1 MNNEPA
7 DMATGELAGSRYERL
22 VSRARRGGYY
32 MASEPLPPYR
42 WILHDVA
49 DGAPIVSMHTL
60 DEVEQWL
67 DT

>member
-1 MNNEPA
+1 
-7 DMATGELAGSRYERL
+7 
-22 VSRARRGGYY
+22 